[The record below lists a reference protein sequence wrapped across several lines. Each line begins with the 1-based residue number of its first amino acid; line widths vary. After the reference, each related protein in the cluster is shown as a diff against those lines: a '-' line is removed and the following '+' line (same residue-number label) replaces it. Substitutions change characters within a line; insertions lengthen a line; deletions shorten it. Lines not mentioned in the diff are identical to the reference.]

1 MRYLTILLL
10 IFLLS
15 CSGEKQQ
22 TADEL
27 LNGNWFVLYPKDELQ
42 TRKQEEVY
50 AATQD
55 SLTGLKCLKLLR
67 FSEKG
72 AFNQLDSVAITG
84 NWGVKEEELLNVFGG
99 GRGFD
104 RFRARITGYKDGV
117 LRLTEMVETRGE
129 KLKLVWHL
137 KKIEE
142 GFATVLFDKE
152 KNQWRY
158 KAVKVETDTE
168 IRNRLVQM
176 LEYYSVYFRL
186 ISEESSYFMP
196 GRVLLP
202 FTFYQHAIGL
212 KPFDKESKFVSLF
225 YSPQQ
230 AETAHYI
237 LKGAISKARFPF
249 QDKDSYSAEYV
260 KMLQELADI
269 IKRQS

>member
-1 MRYLTILLL
+1 MRYLNLLL
-10 IFLLS
+10 LLSLLS
-15 CSGEKQQ
+15 CSEKKRQ
-22 TADEL
+22 TAEEL
-27 LNGNWFVLYPKDELQ
+27 LDGNWFVLYPKDELQ

-55 SLTGLKCLKLLR
+55 SLTELKCLKLLR
-67 FSEKG
+67 FSGKG

-84 NWGVKEEELLNVFGG
+84 NWGVKDGEVLNVFDGG
-99 GRGFD
+99 KGFD
-104 RFRARITGYKDGV
+104 LFRARITRYADGV
-117 LRLTEMVETRGE
+117 LQLTEMVETRGE

-137 KKIEE
+137 KKIGK
-142 GFATVLFDKE
+142 GFASALFDKE

-158 KAVKVETDTE
+158 KPAKEESDTE

-176 LEYYSVYFRL
+176 LEYYAVYFRL

-225 YSPQQ
+225 YSAQQ
-230 AETAHYI
+230 AEIAHYV
-237 LKGAISKARFPF
+237 LKGAISKAKFSF

>member
-1 MRYLTILLL
+1 MRYLNILPLL
-10 IFLLS
+10 FLLS
-15 CSGEKQQ
+15 CTGEKQQ
-22 TADEL
+22 TADEIL
-27 LNGNWFVLYPKDELQ
+27 GGNWFVLYPKDELQ

-55 SLTGLKCLKLLR
+55 SLTGLKCLKLIR
-67 FSEKG
+67 FSG
-72 AFNQLDSVAITG
+72 NGVFNQLDSVAITG
-84 NWGVKEEELLNVFGG
+84 NWGVKDGEVLNVFDG

-104 RFRARITGYKDGV
+104 LFRARINRYADGV
-117 LRLTEMVETRGE
+117 LQLTEMVETRGE
-129 KLKLVWHL
+129 KVKLVWHL
-137 KKIEE
+137 KKIEK
-142 GFATVLFDKE
+142 GFATALFEKE

-158 KAVKVETDTE
+158 KPVIEESETG
-168 IRNRLVQM
+168 IRSRLVQM

-225 YSPQQ
+225 YSVQQ
-230 AETAHYI
+230 AELAHYV
-237 LKGAISKARFPF
+237 LKGAISKARFSF
-249 QDKDSYSAEYV
+249 QDKESYSAEYV

-269 IKRQS
+269 IKRQP